1 MMRSRVKEVM
11 TTKFNFED
19 KEFKIDIK
27 WKTASEVLPDK
38 FDIELLKI
46 FVNDQAATAAM
57 QRMLLDDMLA
67 HKVMWFFMESQ
78 TAMTYDQ
85 YEDKMSIPALD
96 VFREAFWI
104 EVSNFFGSA
113 KRKLVLDMWE
123 MFKKELKN
131 ADLQML
137 ISENLS
143 SNSPPEPA

>member
-1 MMRSRVKEVM
+1 M

-27 WKTASEVLPDK
+27 WKAASDVLPDK

-85 YEDKMSIPALD
+85 YEDKMSIQALD
-96 VFREAFWI
+96 VFREAF
-104 EVSNFFGSA
+104 
-113 KRKLVLDMWE
+113 
-123 MFKKELKN
+123 
-131 ADLQML
+131 
-137 ISENLS
+137 
-143 SNSPPEPA
+143 